1 MPVSFNSRFGV
12 AASDACQLVEPEKAE
27 VVVVVEV
34 STADVLRERGRNV
47 LPISMSIFA
56 GDVELTTG

>member
-1 MPVSFNSRFGV
+1 MSVSCNSRFGV
-12 AASDACQLVEPEKAE
+12 AANDACQLVEPEKAE
-27 VVVVVEV
+27 VVVEV

>member
-1 MPVSFNSRFGV
+1 MPVSLNSRFGV

-34 STADVLRERGRNV
+34 STADVLRERGGG
-47 LPISMSIFA
+47 MSCRY
-56 GDVELTTG
+56 L

>member
-1 MPVSFNSRFGV
+1 MPVNCNSRFGV

-34 STADVLRERGRNV
+34 STADVLRERGGG
-47 LPISMSIFA
+47 MSCRY
-56 GDVELTTG
+56 L